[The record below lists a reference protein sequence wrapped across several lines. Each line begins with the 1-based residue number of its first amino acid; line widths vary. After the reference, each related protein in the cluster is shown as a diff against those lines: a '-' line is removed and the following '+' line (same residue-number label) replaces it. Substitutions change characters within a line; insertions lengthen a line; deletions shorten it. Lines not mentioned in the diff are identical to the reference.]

1 MTIEK
6 AINTDHEILT
16 GITKRSKAHWG
27 YSEEQIEIWS
37 EFLTISSGYIDAN
50 AVYKLIVENHIVA
63 YYSFLHEDE
72 KTIKLDNLFVLPE
85 YIGKGLGR
93 SLMEHFLLNI
103 KKTNAN
109 KITLNSEPNSELF
122 YSKLGFAKVG
132 EIETSIKDR
141 FLPIME
147 LIIK

>member
-16 GITKRSKAHWG
+16 EITKRSKAHWG

-63 YYSFLHEDE
+63 YYSFLHE
-72 KTIKLDNLFVLPE
+72 VQ
-85 YIGKGLGR
+85 
-93 SLMEHFLLNI
+93 
-103 KKTNAN
+103 
-109 KITLNSEPNSELF
+109 
-122 YSKLGFAKVG
+122 
-132 EIETSIKDR
+132 
-141 FLPIME
+141 
-147 LIIK
+147 